1 MTDDQLAR
9 LRVAVRHI
17 IADNR
22 RAGYIP
28 SRFIQETENGYSHDL
43 EHVCVGL
50 ITSAKALEEVE
61 KALRRYP
68 DVEATLE
75 GEIMAAEDG
84 FGFQETVLEQAR
96 ANTVR
101 FAAIRRGEA

>member
-1 MTDDQLAR
+1 MTDDQLTR
-9 LRVAVRHI
+9 LRVAIRRI
-17 IADNR
+17 IADNK
-22 RAGYIP
+22 RAGYTP
-28 SRFIQETENGYSHDL
+28 SRFIQETENGYSDDL
-43 EHVCVGL
+43 EHVCIGL

-75 GEIMAAEDG
+75 GEIVAAGDG
-84 FGFQETVLEQAR
+84 FGFQESVIVQAR
-96 ANTVR
+96 ANAER